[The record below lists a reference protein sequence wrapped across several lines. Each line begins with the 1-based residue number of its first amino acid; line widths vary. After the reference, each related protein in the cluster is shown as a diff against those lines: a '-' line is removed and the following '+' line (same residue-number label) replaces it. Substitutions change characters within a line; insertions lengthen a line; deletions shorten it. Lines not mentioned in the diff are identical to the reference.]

1 MAAVGATEHLRLLQG
16 IPSQPHWSAEPE
28 PWLEFASKL
37 KRRCKNRE
45 KQSMMGEEELLGNF
59 FPKTL
64 PVFFVVR
71 LFHETEKDDF
81 PSLIS
86 YSDIVSPSLPDA
98 GIIGSY
104 CL

>member
-1 MAAVGATEHLRLLQG
+1 
-16 IPSQPHWSAEPE
+16 
-28 PWLEFASKL
+28 
-37 KRRCKNRE
+37 
-45 KQSMMGEEELLGNF
+45 MMGEEELSGHF

-64 PVFFVVR
+64 PVFFLVR
-71 LFHETEKDDF
+71 LFHETERVDF